1 LTQKNDS
8 DIIYHHFKFKKF
20 IQNQ

>member
-8 DIIYHHFKFKKF
+8 GIIYPHYKFKKF
-20 IQNQ
+20 I